1 MARPSFT
8 AVLLAALAFT
18 LPASADERIAYA
30 IPPGQE
36 KLVLAMCGG
45 EDALPGGCKLAGA
58 SIDKSVIVARYS
70 CKGGAE
76 HALELRHASV
86 KEGAL
91 ATTAAFSIA
100 RKEGAPEADLVEAL
114 AARIRKQEG
123 QFRWVEPQP
132 SNVEAPTT
140 PTPPPADAT
149 RDGLT
154 QEQSERYKQG
164 FSLYAAGNHREALRL
179 FTDLARQNPHG
190 GVLGMVVATLAAT
203 APDPEIAADYGRRA
217 DEAPNDTLA
226 QFMAGVAAHYAAHQR
241 AGSREQKDALYTTA
255 LRYLE
260 RASPAYDFEPR
271 LFIYLAVSHFRLG
284 HQPEAERLIESAV
297 SLGSRDPD
305 VFYCRAEIFQHVDL
319 QRSLEDLDTYLA
331 LSEELQKQGA
341 IGSPNKR
348 ARVLRMREHL
358 IAVSRGEAPADEIFD
373 PVSPSL
379 QVLGSPRLFG
389 LGVLGVGAMGW
400 IATGIARSVARRR
413 RRAA

>member
-1 MARPSFT
+1 MARTSF
-8 AVLLAALAFT
+8 AFVLLAALAT
-18 LPASADERIAYA
+18 AATASADERGAYA

-36 KLVLAMCGG
+36 KLVLEMCGG
-45 EDALPGGCKLAGA
+45 DEPLPGGCRLAGA
-58 SIDKSVIVARYS
+58 SIDKSVIVARYA

-91 ATTAAFSIA
+91 ATTVAFSIA
-100 RKEGAPEADLVEAL
+100 PKEGAPEADLVGAV
-114 AARIRKQEG
+114 AARVRKREEK
-123 QFRWVEPQP
+123 FRWVEPQP
-132 SNVEAPTT
+132 TNVEAPTT
-140 PTPPPADAT
+140 PPPAET
-149 RDGLT
+149 LQEGLT
-154 QEQSERYKQG
+154 HEQSDRYKQG
-164 FSLYAAGNHREALRL
+164 FSLYAAGNHREALAL
-179 FTDLARQNPHG
+179 FTELARHNPRG

-203 APDPEIAADYGRRA
+203 APDPGTAAEYGRRA
-217 DEAPNDTLA
+217 DQAPSDTLA

-241 AGSREQKDALYTTA
+241 AGSREQKDGLYATA

-297 SLGSRDPD
+297 ALGSRDPD

-319 QRSLEDLDTYLA
+319 ERSLKDLDTYLA

-358 IAVSRGEAPADEIFD
+358 IAVSRGEASADEIFD

-379 QVLGSPRLFG
+379 RILGSPQLFG
-389 LGVLGVGAMGW
+389 LGVLGVGALGW
-400 IATGIARSVARRR
+400 IATGIARAVARRR